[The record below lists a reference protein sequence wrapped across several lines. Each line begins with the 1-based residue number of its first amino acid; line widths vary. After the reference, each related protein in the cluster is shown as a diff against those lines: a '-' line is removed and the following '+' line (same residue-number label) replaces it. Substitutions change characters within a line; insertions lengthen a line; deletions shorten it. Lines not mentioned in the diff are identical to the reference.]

1 MKGFGKKL
9 SSTITGFT
17 DKSGAVR
24 MITKKRITKTARM
37 HALMGMH
44 GQAPIVTAIG
54 NLARLAIIG
63 NGTFG

>member
-1 MKGFGKKL
+1 
-9 SSTITGFT
+9 
-17 DKSGAVR
+17 

-63 NGTFG
+63 NETFC